1 MKELLVVIAY
11 LIMLITSK
19 IASYIDN
26 VNEVKSKTAIQKY
39 YFEKVHS
46 EIPEFVETK
55 PEQEYFENRY
65 KNLDKVILVRYIDGI
80 PAGYIIG
87 YDKFQDNKTNFYCWM
102 AGVIP
107 QYRKSG
113 VLTAMMEY
121 LKNWSKEQGYKN
133 LRIKTRNTRREM
145 LSFLVKNNFNFY
157 EIEAQEN
164 IRDNRIC
171 LEIHL

>member
-1 MKELLVVIAY
+1 MFPFFLLYCILMIADICVVIAV
-11 LIMLITSK
+11 LCG
-19 IASYIDN
+19 A
-26 VNEVKSKTAIQKY
+26 
-39 YFEKVHS
+39 
-46 EIPEFVETK
+46 
-55 PEQEYFENRY
+55 
-65 KNLDKVILVRYIDGI
+65 LVVPKWMALLNSIVFL
-80 PAGYIIG
+80 IIG
-87 YDKFQDNKTNFYCWM
+87 VVFRKINPDKFQDNKNIFYCWM

>member
-1 MKELLVVIAY
+1 MNKL
-11 LIMLITSK
+11 
-19 IASYIDN
+19 
-26 VNEVKSKTAIQKY
+26 
-39 YFEKVHS
+39 
-46 EIPEFVETK
+46 
-55 PEQEYFENRY
+55 
-65 KNLDKVILVRYIDGI
+65 
-80 PAGYIIG
+80 G

-102 AGVIP
+102 AGVIS

-164 IRDNRIC
+164 IR
-171 LEIHL
+171 EFV

>member
-65 KNLDKVILVRYIDGI
+65 KNNLYKVILVGYIDGI

-87 YDKFQDNKTNFYCWM
+87 YDKFQDN
-102 AGVIP
+102 
-107 QYRKSG
+107 
-113 VLTAMMEY
+113 
-121 LKNWSKEQGYKN
+121 
-133 LRIKTRNTRREM
+133 
-145 LSFLVKNNFNFY
+145 
-157 EIEAQEN
+157 
-164 IRDNRIC
+164 
-171 LEIHL
+171 